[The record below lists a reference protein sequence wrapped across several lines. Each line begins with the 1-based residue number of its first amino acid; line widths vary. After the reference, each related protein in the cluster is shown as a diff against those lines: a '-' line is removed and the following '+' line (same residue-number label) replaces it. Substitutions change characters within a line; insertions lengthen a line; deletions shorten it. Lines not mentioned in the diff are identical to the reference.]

1 MTSLFLFAFSF
12 MWLFLN
18 VANSFQFLLNFW
30 LFGCTIYLDWCTL
43 DSFMLMYKAHQ
54 QEFANTWNALRK
66 CILCS
71 SAFSSY
77 ILKKYFKIKC
87 TCMHLTSLLDQHKI
101 FFQNTFIDAWAIWPK
116 NSTDLENQLIWTKLL
131 FAMVKIHCTRFYI
144 K

>member
-1 MTSLFLFAFSF
+1 

-18 VANSFQFLLNFW
+18 VVIRVSSYLISDCLDVQYNYTGEHSIRSCWCPWYTNKNSRIHETRLE
-30 LFGCTIYLDWCTL
+30 
-43 DSFMLMYKAHQ
+43 SA
-54 QEFANTWNALRK
+54 

-101 FFQNTFIDAWAIWPK
+101 FFQNIFIDAWAIWPK

-131 FAMVKIHCTRFYI
+131 FAMVKIHCTRLYT